1 MAFVSAMSSPAK
13 TPSTKEGVKGSDV
26 YTEAGVGNLCLAFFT
41 QLVRGLSSNQIT
53 DYVERILAYGDLCL
67 TRDLVVL
74 AFQTRD
80 IRGGK
85 GERDL
90 ARLTLAAICQKQP
103 AWAEDLLTLVPEY
116 GCWKDLWQL
125 ATEVPSLQPAIDKV
139 VHRQFLLDQETH
151 KPSLLVKWLPREGT
165 KYDKLARHFA
175 NLFFPLTPTH
185 KGQRLRT
192 YRRCLATLNRHLDTT
207 EIKMCDPSDSGHWA
221 EIQPKKVPGRLMKR
235 CKNAFFNQTKPKRG
249 PVALR
254 HPDRQDRVQCAE
266 NFKDFMG
273 KVAKGEV
280 QMKGGDTTMPHE
292 HVHEVYH
299 NRYLSEEALQVIQA
313 QWDAIRQTAVAGGG
327 LGKVVP
333 MCDFSGSMSGLPIE
347 VSLALGILISEIA
360 SPAFKDH
367 ILTFDSVPRWFSFAN
382 LKSLQEKVRA
392 VGSLGQG
399 LSTDFQAACDLIL
412 QRLVEHK
419 VPRDEAPTD
428 LLVLTD
434 MGFDAACGA
443 GQSSSYTGNSYNKHV
458 KTKPWQTHFQMI
470 RSNFEAAGY
479 AAPRIVCWNLRAEY
493 KDFHATAHEEGV
505 VQLSG
510 WSPAVLKA
518 LQAKGIQ
525 VRTPYEGMRE
535 LLDAPRYDRV
545 REVMDILQGLK
556 ARPVE

>member
-1 MAFVSAMSSPAK
+1 MYSEYP
-13 TPSTKEGVKGSDV
+13 
-26 YTEAGVGNLCLAFFT
+26 
-41 QLVRGLSSNQIT
+41 QLSKSLDAVVR
-53 DYVERILAYGDLCL
+53 
-67 TRDLVVL
+67 
-74 AFQTRD
+74 
-80 IRGGK
+80 
-85 GERDL
+85 
-90 ARLTLAAICQKQP
+90 
-103 AWAEDLLTLVPEY
+103 
-116 GCWKDLWQL
+116 
-125 ATEVPSLQPAIDKV
+125 
-139 VHRQFLLDQETH
+139 RQFLLDQETH

-165 KYDKLARHFA
+165 KYDSLARHFA
-175 NLFFPLTPTH
+175 SLFFPNTPQQG
-185 KGQRLRT
+185 GQRMRT

-207 EIKMCDPSDSGHWA
+207 EIKMCDSSVGANGVGHWS

-249 PVALR
+249 LPQTR
-254 HPDRQDRVQCAE
+254 YPDRVDRAECAE

-313 QWDAIRQTAVAGGG
+313 QWDAIRQKAAEGGG

-333 MCDFSGSMSGLPIE
+333 MCDFSGSMDGLPKE
-347 VSLALGILISEIA
+347 VSLAVGILISEIA

-367 ILTFDSVPRWFSFAN
+367 ILTFDSTPRWHSFSGVTT
-382 LKSLQEKVRA
+382 LKNKVQS
-392 VGSLGQG
+392 VDSLGQG
-399 LSTDFQAACDLIL
+399 LSTDFQAACDLVL
-412 QRLVEHK
+412 RRLVEHK
-419 VPRDEAPTD
+419 VPREEAPTD

-443 GQSSSYTGNSYNKHV
+443 GQFSSYTGNQYKHNT
-458 KTKPWQTHFQMI
+458 KSKPWQTHFQMI

-518 LQAKGIQ
+518 LQANGVQ
-525 VRTPYEGMRE
+525 VRTSYEGLRA

-545 REVMDILQGLK
+545 RDVMDILQGVK
-556 ARPVE
+556 PRPEEA